1 MTFRYEAEE
10 RWRGTNQRKGSA
22 DKQIDRLEEAEG
34 LLVVCGLL
42 FFFLSVCD
50 KMFHLSDV
58 NGHLYATELISLEP
72 LTQTRG
78 REPV

>member
-34 LLVVCGLL
+34 LLVG
-42 FFFLSVCD
+42 FFFSSVCD
-50 KMFHLSDV
+50 KMLHLSDM
-58 NGHLYATELISLEP
+58 NGHLYVRQSSFSLEP

>member
-34 LLVVCGLL
+34 LFVVAFFSLYHL
-42 FFFLSVCD
+42 FVI
-50 KMFHLSDV
+50 HLSDV
-58 NGHLYATELISLEP
+58 NGHLYATEFISLEP